1 MPPGL
6 IKSIADM
13 KPYGQF
19 VLVSSDDK
27 IGKKWKELLALGDR
41 VSIMQPEDLTA
52 RKLQGVSGIF
62 INGGNQSD
70 YLSRFSPKV
79 LQTAHESGILL
90 FGTSAGAMILGEFYF
105 SAEHGGITSEEAQ
118 ADPNEQRICIGS
130 DFLKIKAL
138 KNTLV
143 DSHYSERE
151 REGRLHVFLDRGRDK
166 GLYKGIGI
174 DESTAL
180 CIHRNQVDVIGEGG
194 VHFITK
200 STQGSSRIS
209 CYQGDTS
216 SYSRVS
222 EYLGRN

>member
-1 MPPGL
+1 MPSGL
-6 IKSIADM
+6 IKWIAET
-13 KPYGQF
+13 KPYGNF
-19 VLVSSDDK
+19 VLVSSDGK
-27 IGKKWKELLALGDR
+27 IGRKWKDLMALGER
-41 VSIMQPEDLTA
+41 VIVMQPEQLTET
-52 RKLQGVSGIF
+52 KLYGVSGIF
-62 INGGNQSD
+62 IDGGNQSD

-105 SAEHGGITSEEAQ
+105 SAEHGSITSEEAQ
-118 ADPNEQRICIGS
+118 ANPNEDRIRIGS

-166 GLYKGIGI
+166 GLFKGIGI

-180 CIHRNQVDVIGEGG
+180 CIHNNQIEVIGEGG
-194 VHFITK
+194 VHFIIK

-222 EYLGRN
+222 EYLDRN